1 MVLSATKTFYE
12 YGPLPYLKYRWHV
25 VMMYSTSGFNRG
37 TAQEKWQYINE
48 IQATWLTFIYKNET
62 IKIEIVRSIDLQIF
76 PYKVYNDLTLY
87 TLANR
92 YFATTQKGITFKDS
106 YMRTAYIT
114 NRPQGL
120 API

>member
-1 MVLSATKTFYE
+1 MTCSHDVQYFRIQPRNCSRKVTVYK
-12 YGPLPYLKYRWHV
+12 RN
-25 VMMYSTSGFNRG
+25 SGNLIDLHL
-37 TAQEKWQYINE
+37 Q
-48 IQATWLTFIYKNET
+48 NET